1 MMTKRWLF
9 ACFSVLLLTGMRNP
23 FQPPED
29 LCRMAELSAWRYQG
43 AVIQEDAQLVL
54 CRMVNTNGGGSSSE
68 MF

>member
-43 AVIQEDAQLVL
+43 
-54 CRMVNTNGGGSSSE
+54 R
-68 MF
+68 